1 MLNGIKARRQ
11 PGGKFV
17 SDVNITLHMASQD
30 GSFDD
35 FLDNIVPILTV
46 FSPQT
51 MIL

>member
-1 MLNGIKARRQ
+1 MECLTLMEKGDIYSLLGSGPILN
-11 PGGKFV
+11 
-17 SDVNITLHMASQD
+17 DY
-30 GSFDD
+30 SFDD